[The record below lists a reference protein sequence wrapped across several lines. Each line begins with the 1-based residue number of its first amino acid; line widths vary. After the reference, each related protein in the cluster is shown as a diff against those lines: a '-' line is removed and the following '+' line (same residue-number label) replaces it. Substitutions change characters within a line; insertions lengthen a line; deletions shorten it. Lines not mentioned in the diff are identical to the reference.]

1 MRPPREALLDIALA
15 LGGAALSTLFF
26 STDGNGQ
33 NPFPVG
39 AGMLLVALITGAV
52 SFALAGPVRSILLA
66 MAASGVITEL
76 LFVLYFVCRVAFSEH
91 VDDHAFEELYLLPL
105 VFALYTAPTV
115 LFSTIGFG
123 RLANRFYRRGKV
135 AG

>member
-1 MRPPREALLDIALA
+1 
-15 LGGAALSTLFF
+15 
-26 STDGNGQ
+26 
-33 NPFPVG
+33 
-39 AGMLLVALITGAV
+39 MLLVALITGAV